1 MKQTW
6 RWFGPH
12 DTVSI
17 DDISQAGVEGIVTAL
32 HHVPNGIA
40 WSVEEIQKRQG
51 EIAHY
56 NSGQPSAL
64 AWDVVESLPVSE
76 PVKQQ
81 CGDWKQH
88 LHNYR
93 QSLENL
99 ARCGIKIVCYNF
111 MPLLDWTRTDLTFTL
126 GNGARC
132 MRFDIND
139 FAAFDIHI
147 LKRDN
152 ALDDFPEGVVEEAQR
167 RFQLMSEERKQG
179 LARNIV
185 CGLPGA
191 EEGYSLENLKEH
203 LSLYSRIDETTLRKH
218 QLDFLNE
225 VVPTAEKLGIKLCC
239 HPDDPPFSLLGLPR
253 IMSCEEDYA
262 TLVKTLDTNA
272 NGITLCSGSLGVNA
286 NVDLPGMMNRLGH
299 RVHFIHLRN
308 VARETDG
315 QQISFHE
322 AAHLEGATDMVALIK
337 AILSEEA
344 RRKNAGEDDQQIP
357 FRPDHGQE
365 ILHDL
370 TISGQPGYPAIGRL
384 KGLAELRGIATAL
397 AHIDS

>member
-32 HHVPNGIA
+32 HHLPNGA
-40 WSVEEIQKRQG
+40 VWSVEQIKKRQS

-56 NSGQPSAL
+56 RNGQPSGL

-76 PVKQQ
+76 SVKQQ

-88 LHNYR
+88 LVNYTL
-93 QSLENL
+93 SLENL
-99 ARCGIKIVCYNF
+99 AQCGVKTVCYNF
-111 MPLLDWTRTDLTFTL
+111 MPLLDWTRTDLAYKL
-126 GNGARC
+126 NNGARC

-147 LKRDN
+147 LKRDD
-152 ALDDFPEGVVEEAQR
+152 AQSAFPEQVVEEAKK
-167 RFQLMSEERKQG
+167 RFSEMNEEDKST
-179 LARNIV
+179 LAKNIV

-191 EEGYSLENLKEH
+191 EEGYSLQNLKEH
-203 LSLYSRIDETTLRKH
+203 LALYDNICEATLRKH
-218 QLDFLNE
+218 QLDFLSE
-225 VVPTAEKLGIKLCC
+225 VIPTAERVGINLCC

-253 IMSCEEDYA
+253 IMSSEEDY
-262 TLVKTLDTNA
+262 TILVQTLDSRA
-272 NGITLCSGSLGVNA
+272 NGITLCSGSLGVNTD
-286 NVDLPGMMNRLGH
+286 VDLAGMMNRLGNH
-299 RVHFIHLRN
+299 VHFIHLRN
-308 VARETDG
+308 VKRETSG
-315 QQISFHE
+315 QKISFHE
-322 AAHLEGATDMVALIK
+322 AAHLEGATDMVSLIK
-337 AILSEEA
+337 AVINEEQ
-344 RRKNAGEDDQQIP
+344 RRKSNGQEDHNIP

-370 TISGQPGYPAIGRL
+370 NVAGQPGYPAIGRL

-397 AHIDS
+397 THAGT